1 MLELIRKGEVEV
13 NDFLQ
18 QAGIATG
25 VAGLLG
31 AVMVG
36 FGWVPSSSQML
47 EVKASAKENYEF
59 VNQIRTEQAVMKN
72 DIKYI
77 KESVTVQADTLKESL
92 AETKKRRR

>member
-1 MLELIRKGEVEV
+1 MLELIRKGEVKV
-13 NDFLQ
+13 NEFLQ

-36 FGWVPSSSQML
+36 FGWVPSSTQML
-47 EVKASAKENYEF
+47 EVKTSSKQNYEF

-77 KESVTVQADTLKESL
+77 KESVTVQADTLKEIL
-92 AETKKRRR
+92 AETKKRR